1 MNEPPARQR
10 RTLRSA
16 WNVRD
21 SYGWVFLL
29 LILDIALLEL
39 LPKGRG
45 TLVVQVVFIAAT
57 LVLALRTSD
66 APRKVLRFGQVGAL
80 VASAAAIAIAVAGSG
95 TLLGGTYF
103 LMALMLLVT
112 PPVMLVR
119 LLHHRRVTARTLIG
133 ALCVY
138 LMIGLLYTFM
148 FLGLGTTNG
157 GKLFA
162 QKDTTESADCVYFS
176 FITEATVGYGDLT
189 PVGNLPR
196 LMAVTLGLLGQMY
209 LVTTVARL
217 VSLFGTETKP
227 PLADP

>member
-16 WNVRD
+16 WNIHD

-29 LILDIALLEL
+29 LMVDIALLEL
-39 LPKGRG
+39 LPMGTG
-45 TLVVQVVFIAAT
+45 TLIVQVVFVAAT

-66 APRKVLRFGQVGAL
+66 APKKILRFGQIGAL
-80 VASAAAIAIAVAGSG
+80 VAGTAAIVIAIGGSG
-95 TLLGGTYF
+95 KLLGGTYF